1 MINIKEAT
9 LKELVAQRPDLVQ
22 AIKNGEDEGTTSS
35 YVEKDEK
42 KRVKKWIGET
52 RDINGNLLSKRVD
65 EYSYYETGEVDT
77 IILQVYDDKGKL
89 TSEKSVRHFKDG
101 KKPEVTKS
109 KAKIMK

>member
-52 RDINGNLLSKRVD
+52 RDRK
-65 EYSYYETGEVDT
+65 ETGQKMDWRD
-77 IILQVYDDKGKL
+77 QGY
-89 TSEKSVRHFKDG
+89 
-101 KKPEVTKS
+101 
-109 KAKIMK
+109 